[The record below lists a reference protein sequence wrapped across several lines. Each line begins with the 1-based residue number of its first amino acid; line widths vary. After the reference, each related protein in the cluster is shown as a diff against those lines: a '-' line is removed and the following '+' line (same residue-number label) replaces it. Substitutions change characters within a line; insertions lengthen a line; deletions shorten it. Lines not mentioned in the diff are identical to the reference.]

1 MNMVKHITFRL
12 VAGLILL
19 VAIAGIAF
27 FAYQAGANHAV
38 VATTQPS
45 TAGSAPSPYLYYGM
59 PFGYFWGFPGFGF
72 LGCLIPIFLFF
83 LAFGVMRIL
92 ILGPRWGWRHMHR
105 GNMENGPWSKE
116 VPSMFNE
123 WHRRAHASNPDE
135 QSPDKKSEQ

>member
-1 MNMVKHITFRL
+1 MNMAKHIAFRL

-38 VATTQPS
+38 VATAQPPA
-45 TAGSAPSPYLYYGM
+45 AGSAPSSYLYYGM
-59 PFGYFWGFPGFGF
+59 PFGYFWGIPGFGF

-92 ILGPRWGWRHMHR
+92 IWGPRWGWRHMHG
-105 GNMENGPWSKE
+105 GNMENGPWDKE